1 MNNRISKFLGS
12 AVRFSIVA
20 AFDPGKAGWKMS
32 ADGKT
37 IEIKDGNP
45 IWVDATGTE
54 ATMAGDTI
62 ARLNGEAKANRIRA
76 ETAEATVQTFKDIDP
91 VAAKKALDIVKNID
105 AKKLIDAGE
114 VEKVRTEIS
123 GQFQTQLNE
132 KDKALGSLQERID
145 NMTVGNIFNN
155 SSFVRDRIAV
165 PQDMFEASFRQN
177 FKVKDGK
184 LEAYD
189 KSGNRIMSRTKVG
202 DYADPDEA
210 LEIMVDQ
217 HPQKAVILKANN
229 NSGSGNNGNGGNN
242 TGARV
247 VRRADFEKMT
257 PAQQASTSQ
266 EAIKGLLQL
275 VD

>member
-45 IWVDATGTE
+45 IWVDATGAE